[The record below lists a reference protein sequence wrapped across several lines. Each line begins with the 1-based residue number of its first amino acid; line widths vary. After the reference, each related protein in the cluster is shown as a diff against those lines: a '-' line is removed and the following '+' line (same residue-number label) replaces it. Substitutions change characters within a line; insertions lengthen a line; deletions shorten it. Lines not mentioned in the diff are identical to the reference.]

1 MRIILLALLVYSTVV
16 FAGKCD
22 SYGQKVASNLR
33 TLFTDD
39 EKCEVTHLTGVEPV
53 KYPEDA
59 KVPAQETRATH
70 DSVPPKSYR
79 KLDPALRGFFQQVS
93 QRAHDIEQQLK
104 MEEELLQKE
113 LECEAELAKLKR
125 ERETIIKL
133 AEYFVEDFKSLL
145 KMRKKN
151 P

>member
-1 MRIILLALLVYSTVV
+1 
-16 FAGKCD
+16 
-22 SYGQKVASNLR
+22 
-33 TLFTDD
+33 
-39 EKCEVTHLTGVEPV
+39 
-53 KYPEDA
+53 
-59 KVPAQETRATH
+59 
-70 DSVPPKSYR
+70 
-79 KLDPALRGFFQQVS
+79 
-93 QRAHDIEQQLK
+93 

-133 AEYFVEDFKSLL
+133 AEYYVEDFKSLL